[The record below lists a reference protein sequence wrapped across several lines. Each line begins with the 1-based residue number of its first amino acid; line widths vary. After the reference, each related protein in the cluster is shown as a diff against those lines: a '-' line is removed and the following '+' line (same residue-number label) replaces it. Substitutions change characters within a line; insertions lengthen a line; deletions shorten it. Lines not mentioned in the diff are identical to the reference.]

1 MRGRWSRFVVVLAP
15 AFCALPAIIVAQE
28 IILLEQ
34 TRSPELITASPVDSV
49 QTPADTTAPPRIS
62 ISSALERIRSRL
74 DAGYHTAPVHPYFR
88 DEQRVINDMRR
99 LVFLADRRAVRGV
112 ESVPELVDI
121 AQKMSMARQ
130 TTIIRLA
137 SAGSVANLAAEN
149 IMKHV
154 RRRQVNFVRVEV
166 ERVQVQTNWRGNYL
180 SLARGLDRQT
190 YTVSQPKLRAT
201 YSRSDFAKFT
211 SHHFN
216 LAPLSR
222 VSLNYIRW
230 NELDI
235 FNAIYMLRGGFSL
248 VSYDYTR
255 KSTLL
260 GFRLQEKRNWVGIFL
275 IKNHRVPAGDWWRFD
290 VWLVL

>member
-1 MRGRWSRFVVVLAP
+1 MRGRWSGFVVVLAQ
-15 AFCALPAIIVAQE
+15 AFCALPAIAVAQE

-34 TRSPELITASPVDSV
+34 NRAPETIAANLLDSL
-49 QTPADTTAPPRIS
+49 QTPADTTALPRIS

-74 DAGYHTAPVHPYFR
+74 DAGYHAAPVHPYFR

-99 LVFLADRRAVRGV
+99 LVFLADKRVVRGV
-112 ESVPELVDI
+112 ESIPELIEI
-121 AQKMSMARQ
+121 AQKMSVPRQ
-130 TTIIRLA
+130 TTIIRMA
-137 SAGSVANLAAEN
+137 AAGSVANVTAEN

-154 RRRQVNFVRVEV
+154 RQRQINFVRVEV
-166 ERVQVQTNWRGNYL
+166 ERVQLQTNWRGNHL
-180 SLARGLDRQT
+180 SLARGLERQT
-190 YTVSQPKLRAT
+190 YTVSRPKLRAA
-201 YSRSDFAKFT
+201 YSRTDHARFV

-216 LAPLSR
+216 ITPLPR

-235 FNAIYMLRGGFSL
+235 FSAIYMLHGGFTL
-248 VSYDYTR
+248 ASYDYTR

>member
-1 MRGRWSRFVVVLAP
+1 MRGRWSQITAVFAQAFIVLP
-15 AFCALPAIIVAQE
+15 TIVIAQE

-34 TRSPELITASPVDSV
+34 TRSRPLANPPDSL
-49 QTPADTTAPPRIS
+49 QTPADTTAAPRIS

-74 DAGYHTAPVHPYFR
+74 DAGYHTPPIHPYFR

-99 LVFLADRRAVRGV
+99 LVFLADKRVVRGV
-112 ESVPELVDI
+112 ESVPELITI
-121 AQKMSMARQ
+121 AQQMSVVRQ

-137 SAGSVANLAAEN
+137 MAGSVANLAAEN

-166 ERVQVQTNWRGNYL
+166 ERMQLQTNWRGNYL
-180 SLARGLDRQT
+180 SVARGIDRQT
-190 YTVSQPKLRAT
+190 YTVSQPRLRAT
-201 YSRSDFAKFT
+201 YSRTDHAKFV
-211 SHHFN
+211 SHHFTI
-216 LAPLSR
+216 APLPA

-235 FNAIYMLRGGFSL
+235 FSAVYMLRGGFTL
-248 VSYDYTR
+248 ASYDYTR